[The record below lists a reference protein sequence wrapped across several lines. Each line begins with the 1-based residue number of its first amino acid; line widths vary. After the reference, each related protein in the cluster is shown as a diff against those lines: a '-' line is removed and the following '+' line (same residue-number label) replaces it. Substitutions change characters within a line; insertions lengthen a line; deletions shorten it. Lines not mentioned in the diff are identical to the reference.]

1 MSSSKNKLSAEDLEP
16 SKGKGRVTMY
26 MDLDVLKAV
35 REEAKFLKLGYQTY
49 INQILREYF
58 INESSSNRV
67 TTEQLLLELE
77 ALKKDVSKLKKKSS
91 AKK

>member
-67 TTEQLLLELE
+67 TTEQLLLEIE
-77 ALKKDVSKLKKKSS
+77 ALKNDVSKLKKKSS